1 MKKLFVFASALVGLI
16 LAGSALADNHG
27 VARAQFTTAISDR
40 EPTDA
45 VTELSTDRDRV
56 IFFTEYRDMEGST
69 LTHRWM
75 HDGEEMATV
84 SSDIGGPRWRTW
96 SSKRLMA
103 DWTGTWTVEIVN
115 EEGEVID
122 SRSFEYGDAEAH
134 MEESGEMMEESDH
147 MEGEMEGHMDED
159 MEGHMEEETEE
170 EEESEEGEER

>member
-16 LAGSALADNHG
+16 LAGSALADDHG

-96 SSKRLMA
+96 SSKRLM
-103 DWTGTWTVEIVN
+103 DSWTGTWTVEIVN
-115 EEGEVID
+115 EEGEVVD
-122 SRSFEYGDAEAH
+122 SRSFEYMAS
-134 MEESGEMMEESDH
+134 EESMEESD
-147 MEGEMEGHMDED
+147 EMEESED
-159 MEGHMEEETEE
+159 MEEEMDEE
-170 EEESEEGEER
+170 EEQMMEEGEER